1 MKPPEDVND
10 TLDKIREIHQQIRSG
25 MAGLPPSQARD
36 LLDHLLNAAEPKVD
50 ELREAFPTAVK
61 AFENYKQELQGKL
74 TQARANLDQAKQAHA
89 QLPPLA
95 DVSKQLVPAAPPSPA
110 GLASQ
115 LGGEIRGR
123 YQPAAPAAP
132 TDPASETA
140 WQDWSLS

>member
-10 TLDKIREIHQQIRSG
+10 TLDKIREVHQQIRSG
-25 MAGLPPSQARD
+25 MADLPPSQAKD

-61 AFENYKQELQGKL
+61 AFRDYKEELQGKL
-74 TQARANLDQAKQAHA
+74 SRARANLDQAKQAYA
-89 QLPPLA
+89 QLPPTEEVA
-95 DVSKQLVPAAPPSPA
+95 KQLVPNAPASPA

-115 LGGEIRGR
+115 LGDELRGR
-123 YQPAAPAAP
+123 YQPAAAAAP